1 MIHAYN
7 EYFVSIAKEKLGSMY
22 ELAVLEEGI
31 DIDEFTDKFLA
42 SPIANAFETANFIY
56 IEGKSSIELLALV
69 LNIEPRYY
77 DQANYVSP
85 EYWVGYVLAYAQWYL
100 NTSFSE
106 IIKNIKASKLLE
118 NYFPYHEMD
127 ITHAVDFIK
136 SHLPIKNTLKEYRNK
151 KGYSQSDLAILSNV
165 PIRNIRAYEQGSL
178 DISKASADSLYALSK
193 VLNCTI
199 EDLIR

>member
-7 EYFVSIAKEKLGSMY
+7 NYFVSIAQNKLGCMY

-31 DIDEFTDKFLA
+31 SIDEFTDKFLA
-42 SPIANAFETANFIY
+42 SPIKEAFETADSIY

-77 DQANYVSP
+77 EQSNYATP
-85 EYWVGYVLAYAQWYL
+85 EYWVGHVLAYAQWYF

-127 ITHAVDFIK
+127 ITQVVDFIK
-136 SHLPIKNTLKEYRNK
+136 RHLPVKNTLKEYRTK
-151 KGYSQSDLAILSNV
+151 KGYSQSDLAFLSNI

>member
-7 EYFVSIAKEKLGSMY
+7 EYFVSTIQEKLGCMY
-22 ELAVLEEGI
+22 ELAVIEEGI

-42 SPIANAFETANFIY
+42 SPIAKAFETANSIY
-56 IEGKSSIELLALV
+56 IEGKSAVELLALV
-69 LNIEPRYY
+69 LNIEPK
-77 DQANYVSP
+77 NYMQGSYASP

-100 NTSFSE
+100 NLTFSE
-106 IIKNIKASKLLE
+106 IIKNFKASKILK

-127 ITHAVDFIK
+127 ITHAIDLFK
-136 SHLPIKNTLKEYRNK
+136 SYLPCKNTLKEYRTK
-151 KGYSQSDLAILSNV
+151 KGYSQSELAILSNV
-165 PIRNIRAYEQGSL
+165 PIRNIRAYEQGKL

-193 VLNCTI
+193 ALGCTI